1 VQGSPVWAPP
11 TGALGGLVQ
20 QAHARA
26 AELAAHQ
33 AELERKA
40 ELSASRPKRSLAAAL
55 RRSDVAVL
63 AEVKRRSP
71 SKGWIQATLDAPDQ
85 ARAYERGG
93 ASAISVLTERE
104 HFGGSNEDLEA
115 VLAAVELPV
124 LKKDFHV
131 HPLQLLEAK
140 GLGATAALLIAR
152 ALSRVSL
159 RQLFESAHALSL
171 EVLVEVRDEEEL
183 ERALELGAPLVGINN
198 RNLETLEIDHGR
210 SERLLPCI
218 PERVVVV
225 AESGI
230 SVRGDVERLARSG
243 AHAVLVGSSV
253 SAANDPESA
262 VRDLI
267 GLQRSS
273 RADRN

>member
-1 VQGSPVWAPP
+1 MQGSQVWAPP

-26 AELAAHQ
+26 SGLTSRKADLD
-33 AELERKA
+33 RKA
-40 ELSASRPKRSLAAAL
+40 ELSASRPARSLVAAI
-55 RRSDVAVL
+55 RRTDVAVL

-71 SKGWIQATLDAPDQ
+71 SKGWIRATLDAPDQ

-93 ASAISVLTERE
+93 ASAISVLTEPD

-140 GLGATAALLIAR
+140 GLGASAALLIAR
-152 ALSRVSL
+152 ALSRESL
-159 RQLFESAHALSL
+159 RQLFESALELSL
-171 EVLVEVRDEEEL
+171 EVLIEVRDEEEL
-183 ERALELGAPLVGINN
+183 ERALALGAQLVGINN
-198 RNLETLEIDHGR
+198 RNLETLEIDRGR
-210 SERLLPCI
+210 SEKLLKCI
-218 PERVVVV
+218 PESVVVV

-230 SVRGDVERLARSG
+230 SARSDVERLARSG
-243 AHAVLVGSSV
+243 AHAVLVGSSI
-253 SAANDPESA
+253 SAADDPESA
-262 VRDLI
+262 VRALT
-267 GLQRSS
+267 GLQRST
-273 RADRN
+273 RANRD

>member
-1 VQGSPVWAPP
+1 MQGSQVWAPP

-26 AELAAHQ
+26 AGLAARE
-33 AELERKA
+33 AELERKVD
-40 ELSASRPKRSLAAAL
+40 LSGSRPKRSLVTAL

-71 SKGWIQATLDAPDQ
+71 SKGWIRAALDAPDQ

-93 ASAISVLTERE
+93 ASAISVLTEPE

-115 VLAAVELPV
+115 VLAAVALPV

-140 GLGATAALLIAR
+140 ALGATAALLIVR
-152 ALSRVSL
+152 ALSRESL
-159 RQLFESAHALSL
+159 RQLFESARALSL

-183 ERALELGAPLVGINN
+183 ERALELGAVLVGINN
-198 RNLETLEIDHGR
+198 RNLETLEIDRGR
-210 SERLLPCI
+210 SERLLKCI
-218 PERVVVV
+218 PERVVAV

-230 SVRGDVERLARSG
+230 SAMADVQLMALSG
-243 AHAVLVGSSV
+243 AHAVLVGSSI
-253 SAANDPESA
+253 SAAMDPESA
-262 VRDLI
+262 VRALT
-267 GLQRSS
+267 GLQRRS
-273 RADRN
+273 RADRD

>member
-55 RRSDVAVL
+55 WRSDVAVL

-104 HFGGSNEDLEA
+104 QFGGSNEDLEA

-152 ALSRVSL
+152 ALSRASL

-210 SERLLPCI
+210 SERLLQCI

-262 VRDLI
+262 VRNLT

>member
-1 VQGSPVWAPP
+1 MQGSPAWAPP

-20 QAHARA
+20 EAHARA
-26 AELAAHQ
+26 AQLAARE

-40 ELSASRPKRSLAAAL
+40 ELSASRPKRSLIAAL

-71 SKGWIQATLDAPDQ
+71 SKGWIRAALDAPDQ
-85 ARAYERGG
+85 ALAYERGG
-93 ASAISVLTERE
+93 ASAISVLTETE

-115 VLAAVELPV
+115 VLPAIALPV

-140 GLGATAALLIAR
+140 ALGASAALLIAR
-152 ALSRVSL
+152 ALSRESL
-159 RQLFESAHALSL
+159 RQLFESARALSL
-171 EVLVEVRDEEEL
+171 EVLVEIRDEEEL

-198 RNLETLEIDHGR
+198 RNLETLEIDRGR
-210 SERLLPCI
+210 SERLLKCM

-230 SVRGDVERLARSG
+230 ANRSDVERLALAG
-243 AHAVLVGSSV
+243 AHAVLVGSSI
-253 SAANDPESA
+253 SAADDPEGA
-262 VRDLI
+262 VRILT
-267 GLQRSS
+267 GLRRSS
-273 RADRN
+273 RADRD